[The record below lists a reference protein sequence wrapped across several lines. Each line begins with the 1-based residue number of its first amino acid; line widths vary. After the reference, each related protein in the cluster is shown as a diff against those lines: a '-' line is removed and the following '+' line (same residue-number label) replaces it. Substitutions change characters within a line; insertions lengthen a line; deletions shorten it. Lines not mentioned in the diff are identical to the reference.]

1 MARAQRLYLPPNPTV
16 RCGDALVR
24 TWPAVAA
31 VFVCVLGTA
40 LAAPAQAQDGDAS
53 SLRQQVQTLTQRVDK
68 LEAEVHALQHVQATH
83 SPMSGQAPMARQA
96 PMAEQPAMA
105 GRPAVTVNQ
114 SFGAEADLRHA
125 WHQLKRGMTAADVKK
140 LLGPP
145 SGQFRTGNIT
155 VWYYHYT
162 GVGSGSVTI
171 SQDGKLDDWQQPS
184 HGL

>member
-1 MARAQRLYLPPNPTV
+1 MARAQRLYLPPNPTA

-24 TWPAVAA
+24 TRPAVAA

-40 LAAPAQAQDGDAS
+40 FATPAQAQDGDAN

-68 LEAEVHALQHVQATH
+68 LEAEVHALQHVQAMH
-83 SPMSGQAPMARQA
+83 SPMAGQA

-105 GRPAVTVNQ
+105 GRPAVTGNQ
-114 SFGAEADLRHA
+114 SFGAEADLQHA

-171 SQDGKLDDWQQPS
+171 SQDGKLNDWQQPS
-184 HGL
+184 HGF

>member
-1 MARAQRLYLPPNPTV
+1 MVRAQRLYFPLN
-16 RCGDALVR
+16 RMLRRRDALVR
-24 TWPAVAA
+24 TRTAVAA
-31 VFVCVLGTA
+31 VFVCVLGVA
-40 LAAPAQAQDGDAS
+40 LATPAQAQQGGAD
-53 SLRQQVQTLTQRVDK
+53 SLQQQVQTLTQRVDK
-68 LEAEVHALQHVQATH
+68 LEAEVRALQHVQATH
-83 SPMSGQAPMARQA
+83 SPMAGQA

-125 WHQLKRGMTAADVKK
+125 WHQLKRGMAAADVKK

-171 SQDGKLDDWQQPS
+171 SEDGKLDDWQQPS
-184 HGL
+184 HGLW